1 MSGHQVV
8 RASYTIA
15 GNLLVCFLPLARNE
29 CGLYLCRAI
38 SHQAFDPFQEGIRMS
53 SPSTEMVRQSQ
64 TSTAIEQ
71 GRADLTAWEKIQPGN
86 FFETDDHL
94 QAVLQLLW
102 GEETWKGQAPRL
114 SKFGGEAATIVD
126 TAARRANLAE
136 NLPRLDRFTATGE
149 RTENLLQSADHHV
162 AGRHIYGSGVMSVY
176 AEPESNLLALA
187 LFYLSS
193 YNGEAGHNCPVSCT
207 AGIIKTLQ
215 HAGSEELK
223 TKYLPQLLDADY
235 DRLLHGAQF
244 LTEVQGGSDVGAN
257 ACTATLL
264 DAKTNQWLINGEK
277 WFCSNASAD
286 LILMTARPIGAP
298 AGTKGLGLFLVP
310 RRLDDGSLNGIYL
323 RRLKDK
329 LGTKS
334 MATGEMDFKDAVGYQ
349 IGETGKGFQHAMD
362 FVINTSRLY
371 NAVGSAGAARRA
383 YVIAWT
389 YAQHRQAFGAPI
401 KTFPLIQ
408 QVLAEMKAETMAIT
422 SGSLYLAHLR
432 DEIEAGRANETT
444 RKFFRLMINLNKYRS
459 SISATD
465 VIRKGI
471 EVLGGNGAMENF
483 SVLPRLLRD
492 SVIFE
497 AWEGAHGTLIA
508 QSVRD
513 CRRNGL
519 HEACCDELQTMF
531 ASLNDE
537 AWKTRSLARL
547 NALRDDFAEALAL
560 DELSAGVA
568 FRELADRLVYL
579 FYAARLA
586 VEAEWESAN
595 NKAIAKTAVAEWL
608 WQNRVERSA
617 KKTSKAYL
625 QQISKISSIL

>member
-1 MSGHQVV
+1 MSTP
-8 RASYTIA
+8 AKE
-15 GNLLVCFLPLARNE
+15 LARQIN
-29 CGLYLCRAI
+29 
-38 SHQAFDPFQEGIRMS
+38 SQ
-53 SPSTEMVRQSQ
+53 MV
-64 TSTAIEQ
+64 EQ
-71 GRADLTAWEKIQPGN
+71 GREELNAWERSQPAN
-86 FFETDDHL
+86 FYETDRHL
-94 QAVLQLLW
+94 QNLLAMLW
-102 GEETWKGQAPRL
+102 GEERLKLHASQL
-114 SKFGGEAATIVD
+114 SKFGQEAATIVD
-126 TAARRANLAE
+126 AAARRANQAE
-136 NLPRLDRFTATGE
+136 NLPRLDRFSATGE
-149 RTENLLQSADHHV
+149 RTENLLQSQDHHI

-176 AEPESNLLALA
+176 GQPESNLLAMA

-207 AGIIKTLQ
+207 AGVIKTLQ
-215 HAGSEELK
+215 HVGSDELK
-223 TKYLPQLLDADY
+223 AKYLPRLLDADY

-264 DAKTNQWLINGEK
+264 DAKTNRWLINGEK

-286 LILMTARPIGAP
+286 LILMTARPTGAP

-310 RRLDDGSLNGIYL
+310 RRLDDGTLNGIYL

-334 MATGEMDFKDAVGYQ
+334 MATAEADFKDAIGYQ
-349 IGETGKGFQHAMD
+349 IGEMGEGFLHAMN

-389 YAQHRQAFGAPI
+389 YAQHRRAFGTPI

-408 QVLAEMKAETMAIT
+408 QVLAEMKAETTAIT

-432 DEIEAGRANETT
+432 DEIEAGRADDTVK
-444 RKFFRLMINLNKYRS
+444 KFFRLVINLNKYRS

-492 SVIFE
+492 SVVFE

-513 CRRNGL
+513 CQRHQL
-519 HEACCDELQTMF
+519 HKACGEHLRQML
-531 ASLNDE
+531 ASLNNE
-537 AWKTRSLARL
+537 ATKANGLAKL
-547 NALRDDFAEALAL
+547 EELLAEFETALAL
-560 DELSAGVA
+560 DEFSAGVV
-568 FRELADRLVYL
+568 FRDLADKLVYL

-586 VEAEWESAN
+586 VEAEHRNASE
-595 NKAIAKTAVAEWL
+595 AITLAEWF

-617 KKTSKAYL
+617 SKASKLYL
-625 QQISKISSIL
+625 QQISELSSTL

>member
-1 MSGHQVV
+1 MS
-8 RASYTIA
+8 T
-15 GNLLVCFLPLARNE
+15 PARE
-29 CGLYLCRAI
+29 L
-38 SHQAFDPFQEGIRMS
+38 
-53 SPSTEMVRQSQ
+53 VRQINSP
-64 TSTAIEQ
+64 TAEQ
-71 GRADLTAWEKIQPGN
+71 GREDLNQWERSQPAN
-86 FFETDDHL
+86 FYETDGHL
-94 QAVLQLLW
+94 QNLLAMLW
-102 GEETWKGQAPRL
+102 GAERLKQQAPRL
-114 SKFGGEAATIVD
+114 AKFGGEAATIVD
-126 TAARRANLAE
+126 PAARRANLAE
-136 NLPRLDRFTATGE
+136 NLPRLDRFTPTGE
-149 RTENLLQSADHHV
+149 RTENLMQSADHHL

-176 AEPESNLLALA
+176 GQPQNNLLALA
-187 LFYLSS
+187 LFYISS

-215 HAGSEELK
+215 HVGSEELK
-223 TKYLPQLLDADY
+223 AKFLPHLLNPGLSHHY
-235 DRLLHGAQF
+235 HGAQF

-257 ACTATLL
+257 VCTATLL
-264 DAKTNQWLINGEK
+264 DPKENKWLINGEK
-277 WFCSNASAD
+277 WFCSNATAG
-286 LILMTARPIGAP
+286 LILMTARPEGSP

-310 RRLDDGSLNGIYL
+310 RLLDDDSLNGIYI

-334 MATGEMDFKDAVGYQ
+334 MATAEMDFKDAVGYQ
-349 IGETGKGFQHAMD
+349 IGETGTGFLHAMN
-362 FVINTSRLY
+362 FVINTSRIY

-383 YVIAWT
+383 YVVAWT
-389 YAQHRQAFGAPI
+389 YAQHRQAFGTPI
-401 KTFPLIQ
+401 KNFPLIQ

-432 DEIEAGRANETT
+432 DEIEAGRADETT
-444 RKFFRLMINLNKYRS
+444 KQFFRLIVNLNKYRS

-513 CRRNGL
+513 CQRNKL
-519 HEACCDELQTMF
+519 HEAYGETIRQTF
-531 ASLNDE
+531 E
-537 AWKTRSLARL
+537 SLA
-547 NALRDDFAEALAL
+547 DAELKARGLAKLEELLSEIETTLAL
-560 DELSAGVA
+560 DEFSAGVA
-568 FRELADRLVYL
+568 FRDLADRMVYL

-586 VEAEWESAN
+586 VEAEYSKKSETA
-595 NKAIAKTAVAEWL
+595 AVANWL

-617 KKTSKAYL
+617 KKTSAEYL
-625 QQISKISSIL
+625 RLISEISSTL

>member
-1 MSGHQVV
+1 MSTPSREV
-8 RASYTIA
+8 
-15 GNLLVCFLPLARNE
+15 
-29 CGLYLCRAI
+29 
-38 SHQAFDPFQEGIRMS
+38 IR
-53 SPSTEMVRQSQ
+53 PSESAV
-64 TSTAIEQ
+64 EK
-71 GRADLTAWEKIQPGN
+71 GRADLTGWERSQPDN
-86 FFETDDHL
+86 FYETDAHL
-94 QAVLQLLW
+94 QSLLAMLW
-102 GEETWKGQAPRL
+102 GEKGLKQHASAL
-114 SKFGGEAATIVD
+114 SKFGHDAATIVD
-126 TAARRANLAE
+126 AAARRANLAE
-136 NLPRLDRFTATGE
+136 NLPRLDRFTVTGE
-149 RTENLLQSADHHV
+149 RTENLQQSMDHHV
-162 AGRHIYGSGVMSVY
+162 AGRHIYGSGVMAAY
-176 AEPESNLLALA
+176 AQPQSNLLALA

-223 TKYLPQLLDADY
+223 AKYLPGLLNTDY
-235 DRLLHGAQF
+235 DQLLHGAQF

-257 ACTATLL
+257 SCTATLL
-264 DAKTNQWLINGEK
+264 DAKANKWLINGEK
-277 WFCSNASAD
+277 WFCSNASAG
-286 LILMTARPIGAP
+286 LILMTARPMGGA

-334 MATGEMDFKDAVGYQ
+334 MATAEMDFKDAVGYQ
-349 IGETGKGFQHAMD
+349 IGEAGKGFQHAMD

-389 YAQHRQAFGAPI
+389 YAQHRQAFGTPI

-408 QVLAEMKAETMAIT
+408 QVLAEMKAETVAIT

-432 DEIEAGRANETT
+432 DEIEAGRADETT
-444 RKFFRLMINLNKYRS
+444 KKFFRLIINLNKYRS

-497 AWEGAHGTLIA
+497 AWEGAHGTLMA

-513 CRRNGL
+513 CQRYKL
-519 HEACCDELQTMF
+519 HEAYFEAIRQTFDLLSNAERKARGLAKLEELRGELE
-531 ASLNDE
+531 SV
-537 AWKTRSLARL
+537 
-547 NALRDDFAEALAL
+547 LAL
-560 DELSAGVA
+560 DELSAGVF
-568 FRELADRLVYL
+568 FRDLADRMVYL

-586 VEAEWESAN
+586 VQAEHDKQSDSA
-595 NKAIAKTAVAEWL
+595 TVAEWL
-608 WQNRVERSA
+608 WQNRVEASA
-617 KKTSKAYL
+617 KKASSSYL
-625 QQISKISSIL
+625 KQISEISLTM

>member
-1 MSGHQVV
+1 MSTPSREIIRPSESVV
-8 RASYTIA
+8 ER
-15 GNLLVCFLPLARNE
+15 
-29 CGLYLCRAI
+29 
-38 SHQAFDPFQEGIRMS
+38 
-53 SPSTEMVRQSQ
+53 
-64 TSTAIEQ
+64 
-71 GRADLTAWEKIQPGN
+71 GRADLIDWERSQPDN
-86 FFETDDHL
+86 FYETDAYLHSL
-94 QAVLQLLW
+94 LAMLW
-102 GEETWKGQAPRL
+102 GEEGLKQRTPAL
-114 SKFGGEAATIVD
+114 SKFGHEAATIVD
-126 TAARRANLAE
+126 AAARRANLAE
-136 NLPRLDRFTATGE
+136 NLPRLDRFSVTGE
-149 RTENLLQSADHHV
+149 RTENLQQSMDHHV
-162 AGRHIYGSGVMSVY
+162 AGRHIYSSGVMAAY
-176 AEPESNLLALA
+176 AQPQSNLMALA

-215 HAGSEELK
+215 YAGSEELK
-223 TKYLPQLLDADY
+223 AKYLPGLLNADY
-235 DRLLHGAQF
+235 DQLLHGAQF

-257 ACTATLL
+257 ACVATPL
-264 DAKTNQWLINGEK
+264 DAKANKWLINGEK

-286 LILMTARPIGAP
+286 LILMTARPVGVA

-310 RRLDDGSLNGIYL
+310 RRSGDGSLNGIYL

-334 MATGEMDFKDAVGYQ
+334 MATAEIDFKDAFGYQ
-349 IGETGKGFQHAMD
+349 IGEVGKGFQHAMD

-389 YAQHRQAFGAPI
+389 YAQHRQAFGTPI

-408 QVLAEMKAETMAIT
+408 QVLAEMKAETMAMT

-432 DEIEAGRANETT
+432 DEVEAGRADETAK
-444 RKFFRLMINLNKYRS
+444 KFFRLIINLNKYRS

-497 AWEGAHGTLIA
+497 AWEGAHGTLMA

-513 CRRNGL
+513 CQRNKL
-519 HEACCDELQTMF
+519 HEAYFEAIQQTF
-531 ASLNDE
+531 DSL
-537 AWKTRSLARL
+537 L
-547 NALRDDFAEALAL
+547 NAEWKARGLANLEELRGELESVLAL
-560 DELSAGVA
+560 DELSAGVF
-568 FRELADRLVYL
+568 FRGLADRMVYL

-586 VEAEWESAN
+586 VQAEHDRQSGLA
-595 NKAIAKTAVAEWL
+595 TVAEWL
-608 WQNRVERSA
+608 WQNRVERSP
-617 KKTSKAYL
+617 KKTPANYL
-625 QQISKISSIL
+625 QQISEISSTL

>member
-1 MSGHQVV
+1 MSTPS
-8 RASYTIA
+8 RKIKK
-15 GNLLVCFLPLARNE
+15 PM
-29 CGLYLCRAI
+29 
-38 SHQAFDPFQEGIRMS
+38 P
-53 SPSTEMVRQSQ
+53 SP
-64 TSTAIEQ
+64 TAEQ
-71 GRADLTAWEKIQPGN
+71 GREDLNQWERSQPTN
-86 FFETDDHL
+86 FYETDRHL
-94 QAVLQLLW
+94 QNLLAMLW
-102 GEETWKGQAPRL
+102 GEKRLKKHAQRL
-114 SKFGGEAATIVD
+114 SNFGGEAATIVD

-136 NLPRLDRFTATGE
+136 NLPRLDRFTVTGE
-149 RTENLLQSADHHV
+149 RTENLLQSADHHL

-176 AEPESNLLALA
+176 AEPESNLLAMA
-187 LFYLSS
+187 LFYISS

-215 HAGSEELK
+215 HAGGEELK
-223 TKYLPQLLDADY
+223 AKYLPQLLDDDY

-257 ACTATLL
+257 ACTATPL
-264 DAKTNQWLINGEK
+264 DAKTNKWLINGEK

-286 LILMTARPIGAP
+286 LTLMTARPVGAP

-310 RRLDDGSLNGIYL
+310 RHLDDGSLNGIYI

-334 MATGEMDFKDAVGYQ
+334 MATAEMDFKDAVGYQ
-349 IGETGKGFQHAMD
+349 IGEAGQGFLHAMN

-383 YVIAWT
+383 YVIAQT
-389 YAQHRQAFGAPI
+389 YAEHRRAFGAAI
-401 KTFPLIQ
+401 KNFPLIQ
-408 QVLAEMKAETMAIT
+408 EVLAEMKSETMAIT

-432 DEIEAGRANETT
+432 DEIEAGRAGETT
-444 RKFFRLMINLNKYRS
+444 KKFFRLMINLNKYRS

-465 VIRKGI
+465 VIRRGI

-513 CRRNGL
+513 CQRTKL
-519 HEACCDELQTMF
+519 HESYFDHLRQTFDAIGNSDLKARALANLQELRGELES
-531 ASLNDE
+531 ALSLDE
-537 AWKTRSLARL
+537 A
-547 NALRDDFAEALAL
+547 
-560 DELSAGVA
+560 SAGVF
-568 FRELADRLVYL
+568 FRELADRMIYL

-586 VEAEWESAN
+586 VEAEWEAAN
-595 NKAIAKTAVAEWL
+595 GKAIGKAAVVEWL

-617 KKTSKAYL
+617 RKASANYL
-625 QQISKISSIL
+625 QQISEISSTI